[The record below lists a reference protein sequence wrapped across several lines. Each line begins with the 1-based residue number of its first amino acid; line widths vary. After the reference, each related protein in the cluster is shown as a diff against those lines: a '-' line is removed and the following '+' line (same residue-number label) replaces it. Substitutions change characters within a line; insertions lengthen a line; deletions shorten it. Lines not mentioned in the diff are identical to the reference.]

1 MPRDYT
7 GRPSRRNRPTQPS
20 FTCAVCGRTI
30 KKQDNFLRHL
40 RTEHGLEDAPAF
52 DPDVPSDP
60 QSGDE
65 GDEAEQPAANHGPPV
80 PPAVNHKLSGPPE
93 GPYWDWNKG
102 GDAYKARTALP
113 DVAKMGLPGCVLGE
127 YQAQMDFIN
136 TECKAI
142 LQKIDA
148 STAKKPR
155 ELAAYEEAKLAW
167 DECTR

>member
-1 MPRDYT
+1 M
-7 GRPSRRNRPTQPS
+7 
-20 FTCAVCGRTI
+20 CGQTVKR
-30 KKQDNFLRHL
+30 QDAFLQHL